1 MYLYDTGAGDAYLI
15 GTGAGDV
22 YLTGAVYIGT
32 TLLYLTEPGAG
43 DMYLAGDSYLILLA
57 SLYDLESG
65 YEEWT

>member
-15 GTGAGDV
+15 GTVAGDV

-43 DMYLAGDSYLILLA
+43 DMYRAGDSYLILLA

-65 YEEWT
+65 